1 MQVYDGLHGG
11 HQRILALLHGIDETL
26 CGIHFLFEEH
36 HGFAGLLRLIGPVL
50 GVFFHHLGEV
60 AAHAQFRYVAVV
72 QCHVDGTV
80 VISVYQEVGH
90 NLLHVLADGFAERGT
105 GTGIQLADFLNGLLQ
120 GIFADT

>member
-1 MQVYDGLHGG
+1 MKPCAAS
-11 HQRILALLHGIDETL
+11 I
-26 CGIHFLFEEH
+26 FLFEEH
-36 HGFAGLLRLIGPVL
+36 HGFAGFLGLVGPVL

-60 AAHAQFRYVAVV
+60 AAHAQFRHVAVV